1 MNPMKN
7 LCFPL
12 SSPKTNISYCIQSFI
27 PEYSRLSFT
36 TWDKPSQ
43 NWKGDSTTPSSCENE
58 IKLETDRSFQF
69 INDNYNNYNNI
80 TGTIPQGG
88 HGIEVGHYAE
98 LRRVFTLNDIELYAK
113 LIGDPNPIHTSPID
127 PHKTPSFDQ
136 QGLSSNVSATHHKSS
151 SINTQNTH
159 HRVVSHGMLTSSLFS
174 SIFGTLVPGSI
185 YRSQT
190 LHFHSPVYSLD
201 QIVASVHVK
210 HVRVI
215 NRKMMIHDKET
226 DLNNNNHASENHDK
240 PSFLKGLIVKCDTQ
254 IIKILQSHD
263 ECTSNHKENNG
274 INNKNNNLKCV
285 SGVAEVW
292 LPNILSHVID

>member
-1 MNPMKN
+1 MILNSTLN
-7 LCFPL
+7 LLVIQIPYTHLQLIPTKHHHSINKDCLQTFLPRT
-12 SSPKTNISYCIQSFI
+12 TNHLQSIHKILIIVLFRT
-27 PEYSRLSFT
+27 ECS
-36 TWDKPSQ
+36 
-43 NWKGDSTTPSSCENE
+43 
-58 IKLETDRSFQF
+58 
-69 INDNYNNYNNI
+69 
-80 TGTIPQGG
+80 
-88 HGIEVGHYAE
+88 
-98 LRRVFTLNDIELYAK
+98 LRRF
-113 LIGDPNPIHTSPID
+113 
-127 PHKTPSFDQ
+127 
-136 QGLSSNVSATHHKSS
+136 
-151 SINTQNTH
+151 
-159 HRVVSHGMLTSSLFS
+159 FS